1 MEEYTEKNYNEIEN
15 KIKQAANE
23 LPLPDENQLFE
34 QVNQAKVER
43 KKRERLL
50 KITIPSGIA
59 AVLCIVIALSLLLP
73 KKETS
78 RYFYKADLVLL
89 NQKNEEIFYSNL
101 YSADKKY
108 ADFSNYHLNA
118 FNLIVTRDNNIIKG
132 THLGGQNKEEPDAD
146 DLGCIFKVVSYDTD
160 VIDAK
165 EADYDNLPETYYAN
179 GTKVEYKVS
188 SQVDDGTTT
197 YNYYAY
203 TVYKNMQYLIKY
215 ISMYEDGT
223 TFFDNI
229 FVK

>member
-1 MEEYTEKNYNEIEN
+1 MDEYNEKDYNEIEN
-15 KIKQAANE
+15 KIEQAANE

-34 QVNQAKVER
+34 QVTQAKSER

-78 RYFYKADLVLL
+78 RYFYTTDLVLL
-89 NQKNEEIFYSNL
+89 SQKNEEIFYSNL
-101 YSADKKY
+101 NKEGKQY
-108 ADFSNYHLNA
+108 ADFSDYYLNA
-118 FNLIVTRDNNIIKG
+118 FNLIVTKDDCIVKG
-132 THLGGQNKEEPDAD
+132 TYIGGQDKENPDAD
-146 DLGCIFKVVSYDTD
+146 DLECMFIISTYDTD
-160 VIDAK
+160 VIDARGIN
-165 EADYDNLPETYYAN
+165 YSNLPEIHYAN

-197 YNYYAY
+197 YNYFAY

>member
-1 MEEYTEKNYNEIEN
+1 MDEYNEKDYNEIEN

-34 QVNQAKVER
+34 QVSQAKAER

-59 AVLCIVIALSLLLP
+59 AVLCIVLALSLLLP

-78 RYFYKADLVLL
+78 RYFYTAELVFLS
-89 NQKNEEIFYSNL
+89 QKNEEIFYSNL
-101 YSADKKY
+101 YKEGKQY
-108 ADFSNYHLNA
+108 ADFSDYYLNS
-118 FNLIVTRDNNIIKG
+118 FNLIVTNDDCIVKG
-132 THLGGQNKEEPDAD
+132 TIINGQDKADSDAD
-146 DLGCIFKVVSYDTD
+146 NLECMFIISTYDTD
-160 VIDAK
+160 VIDARGTN
-165 EADYDNLPETYYAN
+165 YSNLPKVHYAN
-179 GTKVEYKVS
+179 GTRVEYKVS

-203 TVYKNMQYLIKY
+203 TVYKNMQYLIEY
-215 ISMYEDGT
+215 ISMYKDGT

>member
-1 MEEYTEKNYNEIEN
+1 MDEYNEKDYNEIEN

-34 QVNQAKVER
+34 QVSQAKAER

-59 AVLCIVIALSLLLP
+59 AVLCIVLALSLLLP

-78 RYFYKADLVLL
+78 RYFYTAELVFLS
-89 NQKNEEIFYSNL
+89 QKNEEIFYSNL
-101 YSADKKY
+101 YKEGKQY
-108 ADFSNYHLNA
+108 ADFSDYYLNS
-118 FNLIVTRDNNIIKG
+118 FNLIVTNDDCIVKG
-132 THLGGQNKEEPDAD
+132 TIINGQDKADSDAD
-146 DLGCIFKVVSYDTD
+146 NLECMFIISTYDTD
-160 VIDAK
+160 VIDARGTN
-165 EADYDNLPETYYAN
+165 YSNLPKVHYAN
-179 GTKVEYKVS
+179 RTRVEYKVS

-203 TVYKNMQYLIKY
+203 TVYKNMQYLIEY
-215 ISMYEDGT
+215 ISMYKDGT
-223 TFFDNI
+223 TFFDDI

>member
-1 MEEYTEKNYNEIEN
+1 MDEYNEKDYNEIEN

-23 LPLPDENQLFE
+23 IPLPDENQLFE
-34 QVNQAKVER
+34 QVTQAKVER
-43 KKRERLL
+43 KKRQRLL

-73 KKETS
+73 KKEAS
-78 RYFYKADLVLL
+78 RYFYTTDLVLL
-89 NQKNEEIFYSNL
+89 SQKNEEIFYSNL
-101 YSADKKY
+101 YKEGKQY
-108 ADFSNYHLNA
+108 ADFSDYYIYA
-118 FNLIVTRDNNIIKG
+118 YNLIVTNDDCIVKG
-132 THLGGQNKEEPDAD
+132 TYIGGHNPIPPDTVD
-146 DLGCIFKVVSYDTD
+146 VEHMFYVYTYDLN
-160 VIDAK
+160 VIDARGTK
-165 EADYDNLPETYYAN
+165 YSNLPEIHYAN

-197 YNYYAY
+197 YNYFAY
-203 TVYKNMQYLIKY
+203 TVYKNMQYLIEY

>member
-34 QVNQAKVER
+34 QVNQAKAER

-59 AVLCIVIALSLLLP
+59 AVLCIILALSLLLP

-101 YSADKKY
+101 YSADKQY
-108 ADFSNYHLNA
+108 ADFSGYYLDA
-118 FNLIVTRDNNIIKG
+118 FNLIVTRDNKIIKG
-132 THLGGQNKEEPDAD
+132 SYIGGQDKADPDAD
-146 DLGCIFKVVSYDTD
+146 DIGCIFKVASYDTD

-165 EADYDNLPETYYAN
+165 GMTYSNLPEVHYAN

-203 TVYKNMQYLIKY
+203 TVYKNMQYLIEY
-215 ISMYEDGT
+215 ISIYEDGT

>member
-1 MEEYTEKNYNEIEN
+1 MDEYNEKDYNEIEN

-34 QVNQAKVER
+34 QVSQAKAER

-78 RYFYKADLVLL
+78 RYFYTTDLVLL
-89 NQKNEEIFYSNL
+89 SQKNEEIFYSSLNK
-101 YSADKKY
+101 AGKQY
-108 ADFSNYHLNA
+108 AVFSDYHLSE
-118 FNLIVTRDNNIIKG
+118 FNFIVTNDDCIVKG
-132 THLGGQNKEEPDAD
+132 TYIGGQDKADPDAD
-146 DLGCIFKVVSYDTD
+146 NLECMFIISTYDTD
-160 VIDAK
+160 VIDARGTN
-165 EADYDNLPETYYAN
+165 YSNLPKVHYAN

-203 TVYKNMQYLIKY
+203 TVYKKMQYLIEY
-215 ISMYEDGT
+215 ISMYKDGT

>member
-1 MEEYTEKNYNEIEN
+1 MDEYNEKDYNEIEN
-15 KIKQAANE
+15 KIEQAANE

-34 QVNQAKVER
+34 QVNQAKSER

-78 RYFYKADLVLL
+78 RYFYTTDLVLL
-89 NQKNEEIFYSNL
+89 SQKNEEIFYSNL
-101 YSADKKY
+101 NKEGKQY
-108 ADFSNYHLNA
+108 ADFSDYYLNP
-118 FNLIVTRDNNIIKG
+118 FNLIVTKDDCIVKG
-132 THLGGQNKEEPDAD
+132 TYIGGQDKENPDAD
-146 DLGCIFKVVSYDTD
+146 DLECMFIISTYDTD
-160 VIDAK
+160 VIDARSTN
-165 EADYDNLPETYYAN
+165 YSNLPKIHYAN

-197 YNYYAY
+197 YNYFAY

>member
-1 MEEYTEKNYNEIEN
+1 MDEYNEKDYNEIEN

-34 QVNQAKVER
+34 QVNQAKAER

-50 KITIPSGIA
+50 KSTIPSGIA
-59 AVLCIVIALSLLLP
+59 AVLCIILALSLLLP

-78 RYFYKADLVLL
+78 RYFYTTDLVLL
-89 NQKNEEIFYSNL
+89 NQKNEEIFYSSLNK
-101 YSADKKY
+101 AGKQY
-108 ADFSNYHLNA
+108 ADFSNYYFHA
-118 FNLIVTRDNNIIKG
+118 FNLVVTKDDCIVKG
-132 THLGGQNKEEPDAD
+132 TYIGGQDKKNPDAD
-146 DLGCIFKVVSYDTD
+146 DLECMFIIATYDLN
-160 VIDAK
+160 VIDARGTN
-165 EADYDNLPETYYAN
+165 YSNLPEIHYAN

-197 YNYYAY
+197 YNYFAY
-203 TVYKNMQYLIKY
+203 TVYKNMQYLIEY
-215 ISMYEDGT
+215 ISLYKDGT